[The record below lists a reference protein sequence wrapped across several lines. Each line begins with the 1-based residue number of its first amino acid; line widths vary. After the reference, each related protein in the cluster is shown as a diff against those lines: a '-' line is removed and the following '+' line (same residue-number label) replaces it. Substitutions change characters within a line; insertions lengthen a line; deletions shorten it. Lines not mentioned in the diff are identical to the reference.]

1 MHGNYGYI
9 NHWKR
14 PPWAWILYRG
24 FPHFQHIAASIL
36 QRCTGT
42 FHSPCICEILS
53 VSPRFCWRFNS
64 FEMLCKVRVCQS
76 ARRHIWRQTSLLLC
90 LPMPY
95 VRQSFP
101 VLSFQIPSL
110 TVVLSVTSRTHSDLH
125 CRLTVHYTTLHYTT
139 VQYSTKDGT
148 TVTRDSAAPKLS
160 LT

>member
-1 MHGNYGYI
+1 
-9 NHWKR
+9 
-14 PPWAWILYRG
+14 
-24 FPHFQHIAASIL
+24 
-36 QRCTGT
+36 
-42 FHSPCICEILS
+42 
-53 VSPRFCWRFNS
+53 
-64 FEMLCKVRVCQS
+64 
-76 ARRHIWRQTSLLLC
+76 
-90 LPMPY
+90 MPY